1 MIILYFCLVGFPLLM
16 VILKIK
22 NKEYD
27 EAQIFIWVAVWII
40 LCTIGFYYMD
50 WLNFDYV
57 PGLQDPDWIRK

>member
-1 MIILYFCLVGFPLLM
+1 MIILYFCFIGFPLLM

-27 EAQIFIWVAVWII
+27 EPQLFIWVAVWII

-50 WLNFDYV
+50 WLNFDYE
-57 PGLQDPDWIRK
+57 PGLLDPDWIRK